1 MQLSR
6 ESDGMSNFYDQFDET
21 ADAPVAPEH
30 LQACRSRKTAME
42 KRNLMIFWAHIAMAG
57 LLFVISLYTSAI
69 VSSDPTLEGP
79 QKFYVGF
86 TVAFAQILLALATIA
101 LGAWAY
107 MMKRLPTYAL
117 MGLFIVHIFYTIMA
131 SYDYLNYVYILY
143 DAIGLVLN
151 YMRLSLIAEHEWLQ
165 KQPGYPY
172 FTEALV
178 RSNEYELPKH
188 ITHRRPPSDDMDSVG
203 DVIVPK
209 TAAPE
214 APAVPVDITLEDM
227 TAPEIRVPEV
237 KLPPPVVLHGDAG
250 LEAFSAP
257 AAAEEPKTEPAKEQ
271 ILVPSADAVL
281 ADMTVPQ
288 ERGAVGPLP
297 DPEDVKERLRQMAA
311 RKRSEGSGS

>member
-1 MQLSR
+1 
-6 ESDGMSNFYDQFDET
+6 MSSFYDQFDET
-21 ADAPVAPEH
+21 ADAPIAPEH
-30 LQACRSRKTAME
+30 LQACRSRKTTME

-86 TVAFAQILLALATIA
+86 TVAFAQILLAFATVA
-101 LGAWAY
+101 LGAWAH
-107 MMKRLPTYAL
+107 MMKRIPTYAL

-131 SYDYLNYVYILY
+131 PYDYLNYVYFLY
-143 DAIGLVLN
+143 DGIGLVLN
-151 YMRLSLIAEHEWLQ
+151 YMRLSLISEHEWLQ

-188 ITHRRPPSDDMDSVG
+188 IAHRRPPSDDMDSIG
-203 DVIVPK
+203 DAAAPDTK
-209 TAAPE
+209 TALPE
-214 APAVPVDITLEDM
+214 LSPSEDSVLADM
-227 TAPEIRVPEV
+227 TVPEIRVPEV

-250 LEAFSAP
+250 LEAFAVPEPATESAP
-257 AAAEEPKTEPAKEQ
+257 EAAQTDTPV
-271 ILVPSADAVL
+271 LFADAVL
-281 ADMTVPQ
+281 VDMTVPEQ
-288 ERGAVGPLP
+288 RAAGGPLP